1 MLPIIALDP
10 EPPIASPGNQE
21 ERHRAVNKTRPVNL
35 DFGTIDL
42 PITAKAS
49 IMHRAS
55 GVFLVAGIAVLLYLL
70 DLSLRD
76 ADGFARAAGMLSSV
90 GARFVLW
97 VVLAAVIFHT
107 IAGIK
112 HLLMDIGIGES
123 KEGGILAARLTFG
136 ISALLML
143 AAGVWLW

>member
-1 MLPIIALDP
+1 MKK
-10 EPPIASPGNQE
+10 S
-21 ERHRAVNKTRPVNL
+21 RPVNL
-35 DFGTIDL
+35 DLGTIAF
-42 PITAKAS
+42 PVTAIAS
-49 IMHRAS
+49 IMHRIS
-55 GVFLVAGIAVLLYLL
+55 GVFLVVGIAVLMYLL

-76 ADGFARAAGMLSSV
+76 ADGFARAAGMLASP

-112 HLLMDIGIGES
+112 HLMMDVGIGES
-123 KEGGILAARLTFG
+123 LEGGLLAARLTFG
-136 ISALLML
+136 ISAVLIL